1 MEHTEREP
9 SSTAPLTT
17 DRLSDTDSAN
27 SFRTQSFHLMQA
39 HPIAAAHLVLAAA
52 SIAPIC
58 AAEQDVAD
66 EFSFVIVDF
75 AQQLGV
81 LHRRAVDRRAQE
93 ATGVAYGH

>member
-1 MEHTEREP
+1 MQQVSLEPLVTEAEALVAM
-9 SSTAPLTT
+9 SVGDLA
-17 DRLSDTDSAN
+17 D

-52 SIAPIC
+52 SIAPTC

-81 LHRRAVDRRAQE
+81 LHRRAVNRRAQE
-93 ATGVAYGH
+93 VAGVAHGH